1 MRRVGGL
8 PFDPH
13 SPGAR
18 RLAKTARQMLDVE
31 QTVAVTVHAPMV
43 GRFEPDGPRS
53 FKPGEHAEIPVAWA
67 EDLVG
72 RGLAS
77 YEH

>member
-1 MRRVGGL
+1 MERVGGL
-8 PFDPH
+8 PFDPD

-18 RLAKTARQMLDVE
+18 RFAKTARQMLELQRTVE
-31 QTVAVTVHAPMV
+31 VTVHAPILA
-43 GRFEPDGPRS
+43 RFEPDEPRS

-67 EDLVG
+67 KDLVG

-77 YEH
+77 FKH

>member
-1 MRRVGGL
+1 MERVGGL
-8 PFDPH
+8 PFDPD
-13 SPGAR
+13 SLGAR
-18 RLAKTARQMLDVE
+18 RFAQTARRMLNFQ
-31 QTVAVTVHAPMV
+31 QTVAVTVHAPIL
-43 GRFEPDGPRS
+43 GRFKQDEPRS

-67 EDLVG
+67 KDLVA